1 MPRIGLNSQIL
12 FLSSSVS
19 WRVIDHD
26 EGSREVEIQWV
37 KHHNSLMS
45 THGDVTNDDERIA
58 HDLAILAGAAA
69 RAVASYLR
77 RAVSHVESVDF
88 KADHHDPV
96 TVHDKRVESALHV
109 LLGYFVPGS
118 RVLGEETGER
128 TLPRKFDGPTEEFT
142 EDFEFPTSPLVQGA
156 SRRCMSLAERVR
168 WIVDPIDGTANFA
181 AGMPYFNTSIAAELD
196 GAVVAGA
203 INAPIMDHLF
213 LADLTHAWLRTD
225 GEDIDIHAQGP
236 TSERDAVV
244 LSYHPSLHSFINDPA
259 GSAEEYTR
267 LASTYQAVRR
277 PGAAALDLAMVAS
290 GRAGAMLA
298 GTMKPWDVAAGIHMV
313 KVAGG
318 NVVNAPMGTD
328 LPDGVRPGVAAWVG
342 SMEAPVLQ
350 ELLHQADSRRS
361 GDARP
366 AQDDGDRS

>member
-1 MPRIGLNSQIL
+1 
-12 FLSSSVS
+12 
-19 WRVIDHD
+19 
-26 EGSREVEIQWV
+26 
-37 KHHNSLMS
+37 
-45 THGDVTNDDERIA
+45 
-58 HDLAILAGAAA
+58 
-69 RAVASYLR
+69 
-77 RAVSHVESVDF
+77 
-88 KADHHDPV
+88 
-96 TVHDKRVESALHV
+96 
-109 LLGYFVPGS
+109 
-118 RVLGEETGER
+118 
-128 TLPRKFDGPTEEFT
+128 
-142 EDFEFPTSPLVQGA
+142 
-156 SRRCMSLAERVR
+156 
-168 WIVDPIDGTANFA
+168 
-181 AGMPYFNTSIAAELD
+181 MPYFNTSIAAELD